1 MADRAKESS
10 GFIQQLSPRKK
21 TKKGNEYYTFQ
32 WQTSPTSSQK
42 VVSYQGDQYSFF
54 KEMYSDKSPVK
65 ITSFQ
70 KDDHLQFSD
79 RCRVT
84 KLKGFDVPFDYAEVD
99 ACCSSSLSEEKP
111 KVLKVNELK
120 DIVSGT
126 IVNNDSA
133 FLKMDSRE
141 MKLITK
147 LKVSVKED
155 CLLNDE
161 TGNFISYMGGTITII
176 YK

>member
-1 MADRAKESS
+1 MLA
-10 GFIQQLSPRKK
+10 
-21 TKKGNEYYTFQ
+21 
-32 WQTSPTSSQK
+32 
-42 VVSYQGDQYSFF
+42 VV
-54 KEMYSDKSPVK
+54 P
-65 ITSFQ
+65 
-70 KDDHLQFSD
+70 
-79 RCRVT
+79 
-84 KLKGFDVPFDYAEVD
+84 
-99 ACCSSSLSEEKP
+99 SLSEEKP

-161 TGNFISYMGGTITII
+161 TGNFISYMEGTITII
-176 YK
+176 YE

>member
-1 MADRAKESS
+1 MHYIQRHLPERPYYFIIKLLLWQIEQQSRQ

-21 TKKGNEYYTFQ
+21 SKKGNEYYTFQ
-32 WQTSPTSSQK
+32 LQTSPTSSQK

-126 IVNNDSA
+126 IVNNDCI
-133 FLKMDSRE
+133 FE
-141 MKLITK
+141 
-147 LKVSVKED
+147 
-155 CLLNDE
+155 N
-161 TGNFISYMGGTITII
+161 G
-176 YK
+176 